1 MPICAY
7 VPSKVIPMGS
17 QELRRTRLPGG
28 NETLE
33 LWEGEQRRVQ
43 RSYLLTRRWPVRSHG
58 IFRALSVDVAEAKP
72 SSHSNVDW
80 EFSLRPNVLILVC
93 TSYLLGVTYA
103 DLPRHESLEGNRYNE
118 MNGHLLEHCTMSTHN
133 HRTVE

>member
-1 MPICAY
+1 
-7 VPSKVIPMGS
+7 MGS

-43 RSYLLTRRWPVRSHG
+43 GSYLLTRRWPVRGHG
-58 IFRALSVDVAEAKP
+58 IFRTLSVDVAEANS

-80 EFSLRPNVLILVC
+80 EFSLRPMF
-93 TSYLLGVTYA
+93 SYWCAHHIY
-103 DLPRHESLEGNRYNE
+103 
-118 MNGHLLEHCTMSTHN
+118 
-133 HRTVE
+133 